1 MGYCINC
8 SKEYISFCPSCQVGL
23 RYGNYQVIRPLS
35 ERSDYCLYEVCDLE
49 NNLGVM
55 KVLRNGSTNEQLDQ
69 EEEILQSLRHPGIPT
84 LYARFTVL
92 SGRDCL
98 VWSYSGGRNLE
109 EMLTQEGPIPQSRA
123 LDWLNQL
130 TEILQEVHEHNRKH
144 LDIRPSN
151 IIYGPDDQLVLQN
164 FNPSGEVRFLDYTP
178 REQATSENAVV
189 QSDFFALGR
198 TFIYLLTGKDL
209 RELISNEG
217 RILWRDRSSQ
227 ISEPFAELIDSM
239 AAPNV
244 DDRPQNAQVILERIN
259 YLTLDSVESIPSSDE
274 RAELI
279 NAVAVSNV
287 EAQPQTP
294 QVTLPS
300 TPNPVESIP
309 SSNQQTGLIGA
320 FGAKRGKTILGLV
333 VGASVLL
340 GLAFVWLSSTPKEPL
355 AKLACDYAIDD
366 GFSCGE
372 ESLFVSSRNLTK
384 EKILGIHAF
393 KNKQYK
399 QAINNFIQAR
409 KKDLADSE
417 TLIYLNNARLEA
429 ELQSNEISNDK
440 VLTIP
445 VIVPIDGVDSALPEA
460 ILRGAAQYQ
469 DEFNKKGP
477 NSLRLIIA
485 DDHSRPANAKHI
497 AEKLVEN
504 SEVLGVVGHYAS
516 EVSQIGWEAYKNKLA
531 FVSYGS
537 TSQKLS
543 CISDNPECKENI
555 FFRTVPTTE
564 ITAVVLAKYLN
575 DLSSDNKKQHIAV
588 FYNPASLFSR
598 DLAESFKSK
607 LGDGKV
613 VLQEDVCQTQFNVE
627 SILKQMGQ
635 QKVNIVA
642 LFPDGGICGSSRR
655 NIISLVNEKRKRDEQ
670 SRTSSRETSI
680 LGSWSVLGAD
690 TLNDDGFMREAVKH
704 LAVFSPWD
712 PWTSKKDSESQEFL
726 KNANKLWLSK
736 KDAQMLRETAIFEHG
751 IISGVTATTYDAMQA
766 LVTAIENSRKF
777 SRPTRE
783 QVRKTLSSPNFSAKG
798 VTGKISFN
806 GSDRRE
812 EIGGL
817 ITVIPSCSN
826 SKKYYIVPLNPKQL
840 NCSSP

>member
-1 MGYCINC
+1 MSYCINC
-8 SKEYISFCPSCQVGL
+8 SIEYTSSSCPSCSLCQVGL
-23 RYGNYQVIRPLS
+23 RYGNYEVVRPLS
-35 ERSDYCLYEVCDLE
+35 ERSDYCLYEVHDLE

-69 EEEILQSLRHPGIPT
+69 EEEILQSLRHPGIPNF
-84 LYARFTVL
+84 YGRFTVL
-92 SGRDCL
+92 PGLDCL

-109 EMLTQEGPIPQSRA
+109 EMLTQEGQIPRSRA

-130 TEILQEVHEHNRKH
+130 AKILQAVHEHNRKH

-151 IIYGPDDQLVLQN
+151 IIHGPDDQLILQN
-164 FNPSGEVRFLDYTP
+164 FNPSGEVRCLGYTP

-198 TFIYLLTGKDL
+198 TFIYLLTGRDL
-209 RELISNEG
+209 RDLEEDSSNEG
-217 RILWRDRSSQ
+217 RILWRDRAPQ
-227 ISEPFAELIDSM
+227 ISEPFADLIDSM

-244 DDRPQNAQVILERIN
+244 DDRPQNAQVILERISH
-259 YLTLDSVESIPSSDE
+259 LTLDSVD
-274 RAELI
+274 LI

-287 EAQPQTP
+287 ENQPQTDRVIVEEINHLTP
-294 QVTLPS
+294 PDSAESMPS
-300 TPNPVESIP
+300 DK
-309 SSNQQTGLIGA
+309 
-320 FGAKRGKTILGLV
+320 KRIMVALGLLAGTLSV
-333 VGASVLL
+333 SVFLGPRLASMWWP
-340 GLAFVWLSSTPKEPL
+340 ATSSEPPPNF
-355 AKLACDYAIDD
+355 ACDYKIGDD
-366 GFSCGE
+366 FSCGE
-372 ESLFVSSRNLTK
+372 ESLFASSRNLTK
-384 EKILGIHAF
+384 EKRLGIHAF

-399 QAINNFIQAR
+399 QAINNFIQVR
-409 KKDLADSE
+409 KKDLADPE

-429 ELQSNEISNDK
+429 ELQANEISNDK

-477 NSLRLIIA
+477 NSLRIIIA
-485 DDHSRPANAKHI
+485 DDHSRPANAKLI

-504 SEVLGVVGHYAS
+504 SEFLGVLGHYAS

-564 ITAVVLAKYLN
+564 ITAVVLARYLN
-575 DLSSDNKKQHIAV
+575 NLSSYNRNQHIAV

-607 LGDGKV
+607 LGNGKV
-613 VLQEDVCQTQFNVE
+613 ILQEDVCQTQFDVE
-627 SILKQMGQ
+627 SILNQMEQ

-642 LFPDGGICGSSRR
+642 LFPDGGTCGTSRR
-655 NIISLVNEKRKRDEQ
+655 NIISLINEKRRRDEQ
-670 SRTSSRETSI
+670 SRTSNRETSI

-690 TLNDDGFMREAVKH
+690 TLNDDRFMREAVKH

-712 PWTSKKDSESQEFL
+712 PWTSKKNGESQEFL

-736 KDAQMLRETAIFEHG
+736 NDAQMLRETAIFEHG

-826 SKKYYIVPLNPKQL
+826 SKKYYIVPLNPKQP